1 MDKETKKRFKE
12 LQKGEK
18 RDGDIYSVAKEK
30 KSKAKKKLKGEAMY
44 TISLTNFFSH
54 VFEMILL
61 MNQIDESE
69 YIDSDY
75 GMMKRNIVLNKK
87 FKKLSLLDWEN
98 PYPVDNAIFRG
109 RFATIYLFQLVQEI
123 NKWIKKS
130 YLHSYG
136 DKGKYKVYNHLLNS
150 IMTRSDL
157 LVVGL
162 LSRDFSYAEPFQ
174 AMTQMLILSG
184 GYDEEILAKLSEA
197 TAFLEEQ
204 CGSPEVEEGILLNN
218 IMKTAFML
226 STLTLKL
233 KKTPEYIE
241 GDYRDDDELM
251 RKQLG
256 QLGYAIMNSQA
267 KGYKSFFYN
276 IMVEANPEVITRFE
290 DAEEYPELLV
300 GCQALMLLDLYMD
313 DPDVSKYIDT
323 MIR

>member
-1 MDKETKKRFKE
+1 
-12 LQKGEK
+12 
-18 RDGDIYSVAKEK
+18 
-30 KSKAKKKLKGEAMY
+30 
-44 TISLTNFFSH
+44 
-54 VFEMILL
+54 
-61 MNQIDESE
+61 
-69 YIDSDY
+69 
-75 GMMKRNIVLNKK
+75 MMKRNIVLNKK